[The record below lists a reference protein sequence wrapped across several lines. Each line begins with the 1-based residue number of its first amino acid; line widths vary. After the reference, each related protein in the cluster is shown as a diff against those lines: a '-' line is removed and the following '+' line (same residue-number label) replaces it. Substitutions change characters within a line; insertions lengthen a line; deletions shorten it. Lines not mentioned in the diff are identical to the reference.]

1 MTDLEIDLTLGKL
14 IEISFSSKPIK
25 QITVLYDPYL
35 MYYHV
40 DVVYGQVKETPRK
53 RDKRILKISQ
63 CLQQLFD
70 LAHIGKRIIIDETV
84 DTDA

>member
-14 IEISFSSKPIK
+14 VEISSDYKPIK
-25 QITVLYDPYL
+25 QITVLYDPCL

-53 RDKRILKISQ
+53 RDKRIIKISQ

-70 LAHIGKRIIIDETV
+70 LVNIGKRIIINETV